1 MVAGFPSGHVKGP
14 REAEGRPM
22 TPDIMNA
29 PAHYFHAGFILISVA
44 NLIVILLMVLV
55 FVLAV
60 LLPFPGGR
68 KTER

>member
-1 MVAGFPSGHVKGP
+1 
-14 REAEGRPM
+14 M
-22 TPDIMNA
+22 TPSFMNA

-44 NLIVILLMVLV
+44 NLIVIVLMVLV

-68 KTER
+68 GTER